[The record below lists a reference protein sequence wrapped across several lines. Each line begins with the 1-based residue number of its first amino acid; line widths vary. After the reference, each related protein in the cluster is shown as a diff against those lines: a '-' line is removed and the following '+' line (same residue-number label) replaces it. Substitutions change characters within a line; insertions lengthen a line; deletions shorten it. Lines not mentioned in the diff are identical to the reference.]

1 MKLLWQPSADF
12 QRRTNMTAYM
22 HWLAEN
28 RGLKFADYAALH
40 RWSVTELE
48 AFWQS
53 IWDYYR
59 LHSPTAVAQV
69 LSGHEMPGAR
79 WFAGASLNFAEHI
92 FRGRVSR
99 GDSDARPA
107 LLAADEHHDLREL
120 GWADLEARVAAVA
133 AWLHGLG
140 VVPGDRVVAYLP
152 NIPEALIAFLAASA
166 IGAVWS
172 SCSPDFGTN
181 SVVDRFRQIAPKVL
195 IAVDGYGYNGKSIDR
210 LAELGQLQA
219 ALPSLERILLIDHQG
234 GAGRCTLAGVEAW
247 EQVLAQPAGPL
258 QFAPLPFDHP
268 LWVLYS
274 SGTTGIPKAI
284 THSHGGVLLEQ
295 LKHLGLHCDVQAGDR
310 FFWYSTTGWVM
321 WNIGLSVLLL
331 GAVPVIYDGNP
342 AYPDQNRLW
351 AMAER
356 ARLSHFGTGAAY
368 LIACMKAGLRPG
380 DRFDLSALRV
390 LGSTGSPLPEE
401 AFEWVYG
408 SVKRDLWLLSMSGG
422 TDIASA
428 FVGGCPLLPVYAGEI
443 QCALLGVDVRALNE
457 SGTTLVDEV
466 GEMVVMEPM
475 PSMPIYFW
483 NDADGRRYRESYF
496 EDYPGRWRHGDWMRV
511 SAQGTIQILGRSDS
525 TLNRGGVRIG
535 TSEVYRGVELVDA
548 VADSLAVSIE
558 LPGGGHYLPLF
569 VQLKPGLVLDADI
582 MAAINRSLRTHFS
595 PRHVP
600 DAIFQIA
607 EVPYTLTGKKMETPV
622 KKILMGLPADKAAN
636 RDAMKN
642 PASLDY
648 FLAFAAN
655 LHERLARH

>member
-1 MKLLWQPSADF
+1 MKLLWEPSAEF
-12 QRRTNMTAYM
+12 RQQANMTAYM
-22 HWLAEN
+22 NWLAET
-28 RGLKFADYAALH
+28 RGLTFADYAALQ
-40 RWSVTELE
+40 RWSVADLE

-53 IWDYYR
+53 IWDYYQVQSSTPAAR
-59 LHSPTAVAQV
+59 V
-69 LSGHEMPGAR
+69 LSGHAMPGAR

-92 FRGRVSR
+92 FRGR
-99 GDSDARPA
+99 SDERPA
-107 LLAADEHHDLREL
+107 LLAADEQRDPRALS
-120 GWADLEARVAAVA
+120 WADLEARVASVA
-133 AWLHGLG
+133 AYLRDLG
-140 VVPGDRVVAYLP
+140 VAPGDRVVAYLP

-181 SVVDRFRQIAPKVL
+181 SVVDRFQQIAPKVL
-195 IAVDGYGYNGKSIDR
+195 IAVDGYGYNGKTIDR
-210 LAELGQLQA
+210 GAELGQLQA
-219 ALPSLERILLIDHQG
+219 ALPSLERILLIDHRG
-234 GAGRCTLAGVEAW
+234 GAGRCGLPGVDAW
-247 EQVLAQPAGPL
+247 EQVLAKSAGPL
-258 QFAPLPFDHP
+258 HFESLPFEHP

-295 LKHLGLHCDVQAGDR
+295 LKHLGLHCDVKPGDR

-342 AYPDQNRLW
+342 GYPDQNRLW

-356 ARLSHFGTGAAY
+356 VRLTHFGAGAAY
-368 LIACMKAGLRPG
+368 LIACMKAGLKPG
-380 DRFDLSALRV
+380 GDFDLTSLRV
-390 LGSTGSPLPEE
+390 MGSTGSPLPEE
-401 AFEWVYG
+401 AFEWVYR
-408 SVKRDLWLLSMSGG
+408 SVKPDLWLLSMSGG

-428 FVGGCPLLPVYAGEI
+428 FVGGCPLLPVHAGEI
-443 QCALLGVDVRALNE
+443 QCALLGVDVRALDE
-457 SGTTLVDEV
+457 AGKPLVGEV

-483 NDADGRRYRESYF
+483 NDADERRYRESYF

-511 SAQGTIQILGRSDS
+511 SDQGTIQILGRSDS

-558 LPGGGHYLPLF
+558 LPGGGYYLPLF
-569 VQLKPGLVLDADI
+569 VQLKPGLELDVDI
-582 MAAINRSLRTHFS
+582 KTAINQSLRTNFS

-600 DAIFQIA
+600 DAIFQID

-622 KKILMGLPADKAAN
+622 KKILMGVAPAKAAN

-655 LHERLARH
+655 MRKELPSR

>member
-1 MKLLWQPSADF
+1 MKLLWEPSAEF
-12 QRRTNMTAYM
+12 RQQTNMTAYM
-22 HWLAEN
+22 NWLAET
-28 RGLKFADYAALH
+28 RGLKFADYAALQ
-40 RWSVTELE
+40 RWSVADLE

-59 LHSPTAVAQV
+59 VQSSTPAARV
-69 LSGHEMPGAR
+69 LSSHAMPGAQ

-92 FRGRVSR
+92 FRGR
-99 GDSDARPA
+99 SDERPA
-107 LLAADEHHDLREL
+107 LLAADEQRDPHEL
-120 GWADLEARVAAVA
+120 SWADLEAQVASVAAY
-133 AWLHGLG
+133 LRDLG
-140 VVPGDRVVAYLP
+140 VAPGDRVVAYLP

-181 SVVDRFRQIAPKVL
+181 SVVDRFQQIAPKVL
-195 IAVDGYGYNGKSIDR
+195 IAVDGYGYNGKTIDR
-210 LAELGQLQA
+210 VTELGQLQG
-219 ALPSLERILLIDHQG
+219 ALPSLERILLIDHRG
-234 GAGRCTLAGVEAW
+234 GVGRCKLPGVDAW
-247 EQVLAQPAGPL
+247 GQVLAKSAGPL
-258 QFAPLPFDHP
+258 YFESLPFDHP

-284 THSHGGVLLEQ
+284 THSHGGALLEQ
-295 LKHLGLHCDVQAGDR
+295 LKHLGLHCDVKPGDR

-342 AYPDQNRLW
+342 GYPDQNRLW

-356 ARLSHFGTGAAY
+356 ARLTHFGTGAAY

-380 DRFDLSALRV
+380 SDFDLKSLRV
-390 LGSTGSPLPEE
+390 MGSTGSPLPEE
-401 AFEWVYG
+401 AFEWVYR
-408 SVKRDLWLLSMSGG
+408 SVKPDLWLLSMSGG

-428 FVGGCPLLPVYAGEI
+428 FVGGCPLLPVHAGEI
-443 QCALLGVDVRALNE
+443 QCALLGVDVRALDEAGN
-457 SGTTLVDEV
+457 TLVDEV

-483 NDADGRRYRESYF
+483 NDADDRRYRESYF

-535 TSEVYRGVELVDA
+535 TSEVYRGVELVEA

-569 VQLKPGLVLDADI
+569 VQLKPGLALTADI
-582 MAAINRSLRTHFS
+582 KTAINQSLRTNFS

-600 DAIFQIA
+600 DAIFQID
-607 EVPYTLTGKKMETPV
+607 EVPYTLTGKKLEMPV
-622 KKILMGLPADKAAN
+622 KKILMGVAPEKAAN

-655 LHERLARH
+655 MLKELPSR

>member
-1 MKLLWQPSADF
+1 MKLLWEPSADF
-12 QRRTNMTAYM
+12 QRQTNMTAYM
-22 HWLAEN
+22 NWLADT
-28 RGLKFADYAALH
+28 RGLKFADYAALQ
-40 RWSVTELE
+40 RWSVEHLE

-59 LHSPTAVAQV
+59 IQSTTPVARV
-69 LSGHEMPGAR
+69 LSSHAMPGAQ

-92 FRGRVSR
+92 FRGR
-99 GDSDARPA
+99 SDDRPA
-107 LLAADEHHDLREL
+107 LLAADERHDLREL
-120 GWADLEARVAAVA
+120 SWADLEARVASVA
-133 AWLHGLG
+133 AYLRGLG

-181 SVVDRFRQIAPKVL
+181 SVVDRFQQIAPKVL
-195 IAVDGYGYNGKSIDR
+195 IAVDGYGYNGKTIDR
-210 LAELGQLQA
+210 MAELGQLQA
-219 ALPSLERILLIDHQG
+219 ALPSLERILLIDHRG
-234 GAGRCTLAGVEAW
+234 GAGRCGLVGVDAW
-247 EQVLAQPAGPL
+247 DRVLAKSVGPL
-258 QFAPLPFDHP
+258 HFAPVPFDHP

-295 LKHLGLHCDVQAGDR
+295 LKHLGLHCDVKPGDR

-342 AYPDQNRLW
+342 GYPDQNRLW

-356 ARLSHFGTGAAY
+356 ARLTHFGTGAAY
-368 LIACMKAGLRPG
+368 LIACMKAGLEPG
-380 DRFDLSALRV
+380 SNFDLQSLRV
-390 LGSTGSPLPEE
+390 MGSTGSPLPEE
-401 AFEWVYG
+401 AFEWVYH
-408 SVKRDLWLLSMSGG
+408 SVKPDLWLLSMSGG

-428 FVGGCPLLPVYAGEI
+428 FVGGCPLLPVHAGEI
-443 QCALLGVDVRALNE
+443 QCALLGVDVRALDE
-457 SGTTLVDEV
+457 AGHTLVGEV

-483 NDADGRRYRESYF
+483 NDTDGRRYCESYF

-535 TSEVYRGVELVDA
+535 TSEVYRGVELVEA

-569 VQLKPGLVLDADI
+569 VQLKPGLELNADI
-582 MAAINRSLRTHFS
+582 KAAINQSLRANFS

-600 DAIFQIA
+600 DAIFQID

-622 KKILMGLPADKAAN
+622 KKILMGVAVEKAAN

-648 FLAFAAN
+648 FLAFAARMHKE
-655 LHERLARH
+655 LPSR

>member
-1 MKLLWQPSADF
+1 MKLLWEPSAEF
-12 QRRTNMTAYM
+12 RRQTNMTAYM
-22 HWLAEN
+22 NWLADA
-28 RGLKFADYAALH
+28 RGLKFADYAALQ
-40 RWSVTELE
+40 RWSVADLE

-53 IWDYYR
+53 IWDYYQVQ
-59 LHSPTAVAQV
+59 SSTPVARV
-69 LSGHEMPGAR
+69 LSSHAMPGAQ

-92 FRGRVSR
+92 FRGR
-99 GDSDARPA
+99 SDARPA
-107 LLAADEHHDLREL
+107 LLAADEQRDPRALS
-120 GWADLEARVAAVA
+120 WADLEARVASVA
-133 AWLHGLG
+133 AYLRGLG
-140 VVPGDRVVAYLP
+140 VAPGDRVVAYLP
-152 NIPEALIAFLAASA
+152 NIPEALVAFLAASA

-181 SVVDRFRQIAPKVL
+181 SVVDRFQQIAPKVL
-195 IAVDGYGYNGKSIDR
+195 IAVDGYGYNGKTIDR
-210 LAELGQLQA
+210 VAELGQLQG
-219 ALPSLERILLIDHQG
+219 ALPSLERILLIDHRG
-234 GAGRCTLAGVEAW
+234 GAGRCVLPGVDAW
-247 EQVLAQPAGPL
+247 EQVLAKSAGPL
-258 QFAPLPFDHP
+258 HFASLPFDHP

-295 LKHLGLHCDVQAGDR
+295 LKHLGLHCDVKPGDR

-342 AYPDQNRLW
+342 GYPDQNRLW

-356 ARLSHFGTGAAY
+356 ARLTHFGTGAAY
-368 LIACMKAGLRPG
+368 LIACMKAGLKPG
-380 DRFDLSALRV
+380 SSFDLKSLRV
-390 LGSTGSPLPEE
+390 MGSTGSPLPEE
-401 AFEWVYG
+401 AFEWVYQ
-408 SVKRDLWLLSMSGG
+408 SVMSDLWLLSMSGG

-428 FVGGCPLLPVYAGEI
+428 FVGGCPLLPVHAGEI
-443 QCALLGVDVRALNE
+443 QCALLGVDVRALDEAGN
-457 SGTTLVDEV
+457 TLVGEV

-483 NDADGRRYRESYF
+483 NDADDRRYRESYF

-569 VQLKPGLVLDADI
+569 VQLKPGLELDVDI
-582 MAAINRSLRTHFS
+582 KTAINQSLRTNFS

-600 DAIFQIA
+600 DAIFQID

-622 KKILMGLPADKAAN
+622 KKILMGVAPEKAAN

-655 LHERLARH
+655 MRKELPSR

>member
-1 MKLLWQPSADF
+1 MKLLWEPSAEF
-12 QRRTNMTAYM
+12 RRQTNMTAYM
-22 HWLAEN
+22 HWLADA
-28 RGLKFADYAALH
+28 RGLKFADYAALQ
-40 RWSVTELE
+40 RWSVADLE

-53 IWDYYR
+53 IWDYYQVQ
-59 LHSPTAVAQV
+59 SSTPVARV
-69 LSGHEMPGAR
+69 LSSHAMPGAQ

-92 FRGRVSR
+92 FRGR
-99 GDSDARPA
+99 SDARPA
-107 LLAADEHHDLREL
+107 LLAADEQRDPRALS
-120 GWADLEARVAAVA
+120 WADLEARVASVA
-133 AWLHGLG
+133 AYLRGLG
-140 VVPGDRVVAYLP
+140 VAPGDRVVAYLP
-152 NIPEALIAFLAASA
+152 NIPEALVAFLAASA

-181 SVVDRFRQIAPKVL
+181 SVVDRFQQIAPKVL
-195 IAVDGYGYNGKSIDR
+195 IAVDGYGYNGKTIDR
-210 LAELGQLQA
+210 VAELGQLQG
-219 ALPSLERILLIDHQG
+219 ALPSLERILLIDHRG
-234 GAGRCTLAGVEAW
+234 GAGRCVLPGVDAW
-247 EQVLAQPAGPL
+247 EQVLAKSAGPL
-258 QFAPLPFDHP
+258 HFASLPFDHP

-295 LKHLGLHCDVQAGDR
+295 LKHLGLHCDVKPGDR

-342 AYPDQNRLW
+342 GYPDQSRLW

-356 ARLSHFGTGAAY
+356 ARLTHFGTGAAY
-368 LIACMKAGLRPG
+368 LIACMKAGLNPG
-380 DRFDLSALRV
+380 SSFDLKSLRV
-390 LGSTGSPLPEE
+390 MGSTGSPLPEE
-401 AFEWVYG
+401 AFEWVYQ
-408 SVKRDLWLLSMSGG
+408 SVKPDLWLLSMSGG

-428 FVGGCPLLPVYAGEI
+428 FVGGCPLLPVHAGEI
-443 QCALLGVDVRALNE
+443 QCALLGVDVRALDEAGN
-457 SGTTLVDEV
+457 TLVGEV

-483 NDADGRRYRESYF
+483 NDADDRRYRESYF

-511 SAQGTIQILGRSDS
+511 SDQGTIQILGRSDS

-569 VQLKPGLVLDADI
+569 VQLKPGLALDVDI
-582 MAAINRSLRTHFS
+582 KTAINQSLRTNFS

-600 DAIFQIA
+600 DAIFQID

-622 KKILMGLPADKAAN
+622 KKILMGVAPEKAAN

-655 LHERLARH
+655 MRKELPSR